1 MSERRPIKCDL
12 CGYEFKLISKIETRY
27 CEYEAYEAECFYPD
41 PKDPNPAHL
50 VRNYI
55 CDKCYKKFGEI
66 IRNNL
71 INQGELFVSN
81 LDSRIELL
89 QKEFEEKKKALELES
104 NKVREIT
111 DKIKSVDSVADFDE
125 CLMDEIRKYEYN
137 PFRDYYL
144 ESAYYI
150 ENERK
155 YNKRKVSNWVR
166 YFHISDI
173 TYPKNVSSYDIV
185 SLEEFRLIFQN
196 CRFKDLSISEFQNI
210 LNRIDKEIEKS
221 NK

>member
-1 MSERRPIKCDL
+1 M
-12 CGYEFKLISKIETRY
+12 
-27 CEYEAYEAECFYPD
+27 
-41 PKDPNPAHL
+41 
-50 VRNYI
+50 
-55 CDKCYKKFGEI
+55 
-66 IRNNL
+66 
-71 INQGELFVSN
+71 
-81 LDSRIELL
+81 L